1 MSQRELASRAD
12 ITGKYLSRVE
22 LGMATPSLFIAS
34 RLAQALEMSLD
45 GLIGGERSVSGPGA
59 TAARLLSGRS
69 AEEGARAIR
78 VLRAL
83 LR

>member
-1 MSQRELASRAD
+1 MTQRELARRSG

-22 LGMATPSLFIAS
+22 LGMATPSLYIAA

-45 GLIGGERSVSGPGA
+45 ALMGSERSPSPAGA
-59 TAARLLSGRS
+59 TAARLLSGRD
-69 AEEGARAIR
+69 AKECAQAIR